1 MGIAQPELCSGN
13 LIPASPLCL
22 ESSRISC
29 MCILLLTTTRARA
42 RMWRRSPWHHGLHI
56 IYTVAPCCSS
66 PSSPTAHFTYP
77 CKVHFP
83 LLLGSPCGV
92 LPPAGGMEEEERG
105 CKGRVMGGEGKRMVV
120 EWGDR
125 LCYVISVMWEFT
137 GTLLVIHF
145 LVRMV
150 SWVTSV
156 TASRGSIIHPLLIGC
171 DMLYSAIVSL
181 KCVYVHV
188 SPLHHRIQLLSSSAR
203 SHQRS
208 IPASSLLCTSRASG
222 GWTCVDSSHR
232 QQRAQ
237 QHCSTYS
244 KGPPTAHFY
253 SFSCSFAAKPY
264 AYPQRRSLTELFF
277 IHLA

>member
-125 LCYVISVMWEFT
+125 L
-137 GTLLVIHF
+137 
-145 LVRMV
+145 R
-150 SWVTSV
+150 
-156 TASRGSIIHPLLIGC
+156 
-171 DMLYSAIVSL
+171 
-181 KCVYVHV
+181 
-188 SPLHHRIQLLSSSAR
+188 AR
-203 SHQRS
+203 SELS
-208 IPASSLLCTSRASG
+208 YVGI
-222 GWTCVDSSHR
+222 HR
-232 QQRAQ
+232 DIA
-237 QHCSTYS
+237 
-244 KGPPTAHFY
+244 GY
-253 SFSCSFAAKPY
+253 SFLGENGFLGHIGH
-264 AYPQRRSLTELFF
+264 RE
-277 IHLA
+277 

>member
-56 IYTVAPCCSS
+56 IYTVATCCSS

-125 LCYVISVMWEFT
+125 LRAQLCGNSSGHCWLFISWWDWCP
-137 GTLLVIHF
+137 G
-145 LVRMV
+145 
-150 SWVTSV
+150 
-156 TASRGSIIHPLLIGC
+156 
-171 DMLYSAIVSL
+171 
-181 KCVYVHV
+181 
-188 SPLHHRIQLLSSSAR
+188 
-203 SHQRS
+203 
-208 IPASSLLCTSRASG
+208 
-222 GWTCVDSSHR
+222 SHR
-232 QQRAQ
+232 SLRVEDQSSVL
-237 QHCSTYS
+237 CLLTVTCY
-244 KGPPTAHFY
+244 TA
-253 SFSCSFAAKPY
+253 
-264 AYPQRRSLTELFF
+264 L
-277 IHLA
+277 